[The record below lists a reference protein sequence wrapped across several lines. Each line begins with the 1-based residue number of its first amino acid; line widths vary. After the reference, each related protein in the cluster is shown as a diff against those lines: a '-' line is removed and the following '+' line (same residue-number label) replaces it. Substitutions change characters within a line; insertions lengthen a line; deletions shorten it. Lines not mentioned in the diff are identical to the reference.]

1 MYFTML
7 EKSQMRKQSRSIEDK
22 KHDFIKR
29 TLNYLNYREKTD
41 LQRFGLFY
49 DLEFFDEI
57 NKDEIIKEVPT
68 VKTSNHINNKF

>member
-1 MYFTML
+1 M
-7 EKSQMRKQSRSIEDK
+7 KKQSRSIEDK

-49 DLEFFDEI
+49 DLDFLDEI
-57 NKDEIIKEVPT
+57 NKDEIIKEIPA
-68 VKTSNHINNKF
+68 VKPSNHINNKF